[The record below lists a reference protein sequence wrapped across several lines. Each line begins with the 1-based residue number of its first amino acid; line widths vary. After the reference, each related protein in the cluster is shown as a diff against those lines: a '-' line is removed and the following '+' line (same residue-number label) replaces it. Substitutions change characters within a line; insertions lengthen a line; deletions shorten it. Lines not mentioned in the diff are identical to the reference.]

1 MALLSFV
8 SITVGMFFM
17 SLIMKGY
24 AEDYSKSVATNT
36 EMNKTIVE
44 YFGDINCY
52 LAKDNKG
59 EYRYVEHYLDS

>member
-1 MALLSFV
+1 
-8 SITVGMFFM
+8 M